1 MDAEEARAI
10 GARLRRIRNA
20 RDKSLVVVAGLAGI
34 SKSHLSRIERG
45 EVALDSR
52 SETVAL
58 ANALQV
64 APSEFTGW
72 EQEELKRPDSGKKDK
87 DGAVEVVHHALT
99 AVELGHFNG
108 GRVFS
113 VEVLRDRI
121 AYVQQ
126 ARRRGRFAAVG
137 IRLPALITDLHASIV
152 AGRDVGELLPL
163 ATLLYVDTVAHWL
176 HDAGAPELR
185 LQAAGLARDAAREHG
200 DRATLAVAAWGTS
213 VALLT
218 DRMLDLA
225 QLELDS
231 VVLPATTSAT
241 AGVLC
246 GLNMTQAL
254 VAAVGKRAGEVDAP
268 METASELAQRFG
280 AGDDR
285 LGYVVGPAE
294 VGVRRMVL
302 ALEAGDSDRAVSIGQ
317 GVRPQEISIVARK
330 AGYWM
335 AYGQALAW
343 TRGRQNEAVRALRT
357 AEQLFPERVLRNP
370 FVRDVLAEL
379 LPWSRRDA
387 VGRELRGMAFRA
399 GLPV

>member
-1 MDAEEARAI
+1 MDLDDARTM
-10 GARLRRIRNA
+10 GRRLRRIRKS
-20 RDKSLVVVAGLAGI
+20 RRKSLVVVAGLTGI
-34 SKSHLSRIERG
+34 STATLSRIENGLR
-45 EVALDSR
+45 VLDSR
-52 SETVAL
+52 SEIAAL
-58 ANALQV
+58 ADVLQV
-64 APSEFTGW
+64 APSELTGR
-72 EQEELKRPDSGKKDK
+72 QEELTPGSGGKDN

-99 AVELGHFNG
+99 AVKLGHLHG
-108 GRVFS
+108 GRVCS

-137 IRLPALITDLHASIV
+137 IRLPALITDLHASIA

-163 ATLLYVDTVAHWL
+163 ATLLHIDTVAHWL

-200 DRATLAVAAWGTS
+200 DRATLAVAVWGTT

-218 DRMLDLA
+218 SRMLDLA
-225 QLELDS
+225 QAELDS
-231 VVLPATTSAT
+231 VTLPATTSAT

-254 VAAVGKRAGEVDAP
+254 VAAVDKRSGEVDAP

-294 VGVRRMVL
+294 VDVRRMML
-302 ALEAGDSDRAVSIGQ
+302 ALEAGEPDRAVSIGQ
-317 GVRPQEISIVARK
+317 GVRPQEISIAARK

-335 AYGQALAW
+335 EYGQALAR
-343 TRGRQNEAVRALRT
+343 TPGRQGDAVRALRT
-357 AEQLFPERVLRNP
+357 AEQLFPERVRRNP
-370 FVRDVLAEL
+370 FVRDALAEL

-387 VGRELRGMAFRA
+387 IGMELRGMAYRA